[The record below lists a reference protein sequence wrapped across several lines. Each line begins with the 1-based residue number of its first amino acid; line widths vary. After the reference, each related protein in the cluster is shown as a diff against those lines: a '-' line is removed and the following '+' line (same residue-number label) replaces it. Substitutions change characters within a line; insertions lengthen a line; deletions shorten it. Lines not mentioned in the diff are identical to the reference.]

1 MYLFNDLDLEEL
13 NLETHNLITAIKS
26 QSNSTSIKNGTEV
39 VDWQESIQITIAE
52 VKKLSMIIRR
62 NQNVAVGLAS
72 RKGVKPVLSEIDTN
86 MQKKRGL
93 QMRDFLFS
101 EKENAFYP
109 KNFVHNET
117 YVYVVPHTHTDLGW
131 LKTLDDYYKE
141 GNIK

>member
-1 MYLFNDLDLEEL
+1 MYLFTDLDLEEL
-13 NLETHNLITAIKS
+13 NLETHNLIIAIKS
-26 QSNSTSIKNGTEV
+26 QSNSTSIKNGTEL

-101 EKENAFYP
+101 EKENAFNP

>member
-1 MYLFNDLDLEEL
+1 LYLFTDLDLEEL

-72 RKGVKPVLSEIDTN
+72 RKGVKPVLSEIDLN

-101 EKENAFYP
+101 KKENAFNP
-109 KNFVHNET
+109 KNFVQNET